1 MNRIKL
7 WSILS
12 ILFISGVMFGYTGH
26 AEASQNIDIYE
37 QLKLREDLGFPVDE
51 KTVERMISSNEFSQ
65 DEYGILLT
73 EAEQII
79 MKEKFHMQN
88 EVVPKLKELLQLNN
102 IEPAGMIINQKE
114 NEMIVM
120 VKELDKLQHIIDNE
134 VLLSVDHTAVKYV
147 NAQYSEKELDEFS
160 HAIWEAADHLLAEGV
175 EVVSTSIELKD
186 EKVHIGVYDKTD
198 AIEQKI
204 IQYFS
209 SFPIEVISVEEPKDF
224 ASPYGGEKILSE
236 RGAGCSVGYSAKSSS
251 TYYLV
256 TAGHCSLDN
265 GKFLSGEDWY
275 YKSKSNSNY
284 LGTAND
290 YEYRGAVDAMII
302 RVSSS
307 KTNNKININGSSRS
321 MTSSEGR
328 NADNVGQIVC
338 RVGFASGK
346 AQCGELKSKNVSYRI
361 NGVQFN
367 NLRGASITSTNGDS
381 GGTIYA
387 DYKYIG
393 ITKGS
398 GGGYKTT
405 YSQIGEI
412 NSSLGISTIIR

>member
-1 MNRIKL
+1 
-7 WSILS
+7 
-12 ILFISGVMFGYTGH
+12 MFGHTGD
-26 AEASQNIDIYE
+26 AEASQNMNIYE
-37 QLKLREDLGFPVDE
+37 QLKLREDLGFSVDE
-51 KTVERMISSNEFSQ
+51 KTIERVISSDEFNQ

-73 EAEQII
+73 EAEQMI
-79 MKEKFHMQN
+79 MKKKFHIQS
-88 EVVPKLKELLQLNN
+88 EVVPKLKELLQLNG
-102 IEPAGMIINQKE
+102 IEPAGIIINQKE
-114 NEMIVM
+114 NNIIVM
-120 VKELDKLQHIIDNE
+120 VKELDKLQQMINTE
-134 VLLSVDHTAVKYV
+134 ALLSVDHTPVKYV
-147 NAQYSEKELDEFS
+147 NAQYSEKDLDDFS
-160 HAIWEAADHLLAEGV
+160 HAIWEAADHLLAEGI
-175 EVVSTSIELKD
+175 EIVSTSVELEA
-186 EKVHIGVYDKTD
+186 EKVKIGVSHKSN

-209 SFPIEVISVEEPKDF
+209 SFPVEVIAVEEPKDF
-224 ASPYGGEKILSE
+224 VSPYGGEKIVSE
-236 RGAGCSVGYSAKSSS
+236 RGAGCSMGYSAKGSSS
-251 TYYLV
+251 YYLV
-256 TAGHCSLDN
+256 TAGHCGLEN

-275 YKSKSNSNY
+275 FKSRSSSNY

-290 YEYRGAVDAMII
+290 YQYRGAVDAMII

-307 KTNNKININGSSRS
+307 KTSNKININGSSRT

-361 NGVQFN
+361 NGVQFS
-367 NLRGASITSTNGDS
+367 NLRGSSITSTSGDS
-381 GGTIYA
+381 GGTIFA

-398 GGGYKTT
+398 GGGYSTT